1 MKNYGTFKDKARE
14 WIRTNQTTLIYIG
27 AAIAIAVIVNAI
39 MTPSLAV
46 THGEHDAAMTR
57 VDQGFSHMGA
67 ELADTARTL
76 TSVSRDLEAAED
88 AVANLTETVGGYD
101 EAIGAMGTRVGST
114 ESSIERVEGNL
125 AEVEEAVNKLNSPPE
140 AWLTGV
146 AGNYT
151 LHAKSSKAGDFTA
164 NVVLCYSPPVA
175 INATSHGEAMDAF
188 YGGLTAG
195 ATLKPYV
202 PTVSYNGT
210 DWGVSSVSFNV
221 GTFALDAGVVKP
233 IAVVYGGLPTGYV
246 PEWAYAEVYQALK
259 AA

>member
-1 MKNYGTFKDKARE
+1 MKNYGTFKDKAKE
-14 WIRTNQTTLIYIG
+14 WIKANQTTLIYIG
-27 AAIAIAVIVNAI
+27 AAIAIAVIVSAI
-39 MTPSLAV
+39 MVPRLAV
-46 THGEHDAAMTR
+46 THSKHNAAMTR
-57 VDQGFSHMGA
+57 VDQGFSHVGA

-76 TSVSRDLEAAED
+76 TSVSRDLEATED
-88 AVANLTETVGGYD
+88 TVANLTETVGGYD
-101 EAIGAMGTRVGST
+101 EAIGAMGTN
-114 ESSIERVEGNL
+114 IERVEGNL

-151 LHAKSSKAGDFTA
+151 LHAKSSKAGDYTA

-175 INATSHGEAMDAF
+175 INATSYSEAMDAF

-202 PTVSYNGT
+202 PAVSYNGT
-210 DWGVSSVSFNV
+210 DWGVSSISFNV
-221 GTFALDAGVVKP
+221 GKFVLVAGTETP

-246 PEWAYAEVYQALK
+246 PTWAYVEVYQALK
-259 AA
+259 KAA